1 MLRFCLIFICLS
13 SLVDYDFWELFGT
26 ASILKF
32 IWGPKLVESGV
43 WSFVKSLKM
52 TFSGLRMVEATELLF
67 VRENRY
73 AHRRLVHALIFVLLL
88 WYHLLPQLDSG
99 LFQRNFELTQKVL
112 IGVFAGLEINRTTE
126 CLSRPY

>member
-1 MLRFCLIFICLS
+1 M
-13 SLVDYDFWELFGT
+13 
-26 ASILKF
+26 
-32 IWGPKLVESGV
+32 VESGV
-43 WSFVKSLKM
+43 GSFVKSLKM
-52 TFSGLRMVEATELLF
+52 TFICKLMVGDTELLF

-112 IGVFAGLEINRTTE
+112 IGVFAGLEINCTTE